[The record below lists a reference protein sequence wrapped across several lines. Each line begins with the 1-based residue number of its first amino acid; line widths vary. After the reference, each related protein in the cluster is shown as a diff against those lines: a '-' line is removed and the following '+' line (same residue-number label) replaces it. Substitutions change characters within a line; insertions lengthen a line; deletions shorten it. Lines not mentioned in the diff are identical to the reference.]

1 MPKRPVETLTEDE
14 VHRLLKTCSR
24 RAPTGIR
31 NSAVIAVMY
40 RAGLRCGELIDLLP
54 KDLDETAGT
63 IRILHG
69 KGDKARVVA
78 LDPGAWAIVQRWIDR
93 RRELGFNG
101 RQHFF
106 CTLKGDPLQP
116 AYIRNLMRRLGKKA
130 GIEKRVHAHGLRHS
144 FAAELAMEN
153 VPLPVIQHAL
163 GHSSAATTARYIDHI
178 APTQVIDTLKARQ
191 WGTQTDDESK

>member
-1 MPKRPVETLTEDE
+1 VSKRPVETLTENE
-14 VHRLLKTCSR
+14 VNRLLKSCSR

-31 NSAVIAVMY
+31 NAAMIAVMY
-40 RAGLRCGELIDLLP
+40 RAGLRCGELIDLMP
-54 KDLDETAGT
+54 KDLDQTAGT
-63 IRILHG
+63 IKILHG
-69 KGDKARVVA
+69 KGDKSRVVA

-93 RRELGFNG
+93 RHERGFNG

-106 CTLKGDPLQP
+106 CTLKGDPLQS
-116 AYIRNLMRRLGKKA
+116 AYIRNLMGRLGRKS

-153 VPLPVIQHAL
+153 VPLPVIQHSL
-163 GHSSAATTARYIDHI
+163 GHSSSATTARYIDHI

-191 WGTQTDDESK
+191 WRTETNDE